1 MRLKLVGASVR
12 RAVAVTMRFLAL
24 AALALAG
31 SAANDDYVALK
42 AFYESTGGSGW
53 ACNANWDMSNTDVC
67 GWGPSVQQCSG
78 APQVTCEPPAG
89 GRVNFLCAP
98 ALSIF
103 YRPPHGDTP
112 PRRPRA
118 RRDLAGNSLSG
129 TIPTEVGLLTKLTDS
144 LCARPPLRH
153 PAATNDE
160 RPPRC
165 IAA

>member
-1 MRLKLVGASVR
+1 MLL
-12 RAVAVTMRFLAL
+12 FLLCA
-24 AALALAG
+24 
-31 SAANDDYVALK
+31 AANDDYVALK

-78 APQVTCEPPAG
+78 APQVTCTDG

-129 TIPTEVGLLTKLTDS
+129 TIPTEVGLLTELSHVGSDG
-144 LCARPPLRH
+144 LCARSLSPTSAARHTATHHAPPSRSQV
-153 PAATNDE
+153 PDGQ
-160 RPPRC
+160 
-165 IAA
+165 